1 MTTQVDL
8 VEQRQRNILM
18 QAAQALESFVGHGLT
33 ADRQTAAA
41 MTHAAL
47 LMRSLELYMASGAAR
62 TSPFGYDGAF
72 DQEGRVESVQDGTV
86 MSTMFDPSDPNN
98 PSVCEFPLALVP
110 QNEREHFVPGTLF
123 RMTVGTA
130 VHYLRKP

>member
-1 MTTQVDL
+1 MTTPIDTA
-8 VEQRQRNILM
+8 EQRQRDLMM

-47 LMRSLELYMASGAAR
+47 LMRSLELHMASGAAR

-72 DQEGRVESVQDGTV
+72 DQEGRVDSVQDGTV